1 VKLISMRIPEDLYKN
16 LYLLSLKEN
25 KTVTATI
32 LSLIDEKLLI
42 TEKTQ
47 EQLSKIERTV
57 GLALNYTF
65 EIKQQ
70 KISEKLNELDK
81 KIDSLTSEI
90 ANIKKIDNL
99 LRRGC
104 SYAT

>member
-1 VKLISMRIPEDLYKN
+1 MRIPEDLYKN
-16 LYLLSLKEN
+16 LYLLSRKDS
-25 KTVTATI
+25 KTLTATI

-42 TEKTQ
+42 TEKAK
-47 EQLSKIERTV
+47 EQLSKIERMV

-81 KIDSLTSEI
+81 KIESLINEI
-90 ANIKKIDNL
+90 AKIKK
-99 LRRGC
+99 
-104 SYAT
+104 

>member
-1 VKLISMRIPEDLYKN
+1 MKLISMRIPENLYKN
-16 LYLLSLKEN
+16 LYLLSRKED

-57 GLALNYTF
+57 GLTLNYTF

-81 KIDSLTSEI
+81 KIESLINEI
-90 ANIKKIDNL
+90 AKIKK
-99 LRRGC
+99 
-104 SYAT
+104 